1 MSYGDLLILN
11 LCSKKQDHMM
21 YAYSGMECD
30 GHNFLLFEV
39 IFCPF
44 PPLLTPKI
52 KIWKKCKK
60 YLLHMCIITQDHIMY
75 CSWDIKYKRQFFVI
89 LGHFCTLSLL
99 TTQKTKLLKKLKKQ
113 LKMLSLYTCVPQMI
127 IIWCM
132 VPEISST
139 TDRISCHFGLFF
151 ALLPP

>member
-1 MSYGDLLILN
+1 MCIKSHNHRKYSSGDTELDIFFCHFGPFFVFHSHSPNNTENQNFEKMKMSYGDLLILN

-30 GHNFLLFEV
+30 RHNFLLFEV

-44 PPLLTPKI
+44 TPLLTPKI

-75 CSWDIKYKRQFFVI
+75 CS
-89 LGHFCTLSLL
+89 
-99 TTQKTKLLKKLKKQ
+99 
-113 LKMLSLYTCVPQMI
+113 
-127 IIWCM
+127 
-132 VPEISST
+132 
-139 TDRISCHFGLFF
+139 
-151 ALLPP
+151 

>member
-1 MSYGDLLILN
+1 MPEISSFYACVSKATIIGSTVPEIRSQTYFFCHFGPFFVFHSHSPNNTENQNFEKMKMSYGDILILN

-30 GHNFLLFEV
+30 RHNFLLFEV

-44 PPLLTPKI
+44 TPLLTPKI

-75 CSWDIKYKRQFFVI
+75 CS
-89 LGHFCTLSLL
+89 
-99 TTQKTKLLKKLKKQ
+99 
-113 LKMLSLYTCVPQMI
+113 
-127 IIWCM
+127 
-132 VPEISST
+132 
-139 TDRISCHFGLFF
+139 
-151 ALLPP
+151 